1 MKAYKDKRGNVRLFR
16 PDMNM
21 RRLERSCKRI
31 ALPVCLMHQQPEPNT
46 FYWLLVLSVLDE
58 GFE

>member
-31 ALPVCLMHQQPEPNT
+31 ALPVCFLPASTAGANHFLM
-46 FYWLLVLSVLDE
+46 VLSVLDE
-58 GFE
+58 KL